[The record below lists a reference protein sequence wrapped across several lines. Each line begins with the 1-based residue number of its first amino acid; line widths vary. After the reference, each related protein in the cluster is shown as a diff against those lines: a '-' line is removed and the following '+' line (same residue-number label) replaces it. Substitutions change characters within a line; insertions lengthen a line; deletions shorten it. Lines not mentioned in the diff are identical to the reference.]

1 MSNLKSA
8 RGKLS
13 QEQRDF
19 LITNSEMPTTKLKT
33 EFRRKFNRKIS
44 VNSLANF
51 YSRTNSTPTNFDEH
65 TTCNFDTEYVYLRN
79 SNGDEVKIDARVFS
93 KNFLS
98 EVASMKQIQLRREHD
113 NAVLFWNNLVQSV

>member
-44 VNSLANF
+44 VTSLANF
-51 YSRTNSTPTNFDEH
+51 YSRTNSEPTNFDEH

-93 KNFLS
+93 KSFLS

>member
-51 YSRTNSTPTNFDEH
+51 YSRTNSEPINFDDR

-79 SNGDEVKIDARVFS
+79 SNGDEVRIDARVFS
-93 KNFLS
+93 KNFLA

>member
-19 LITNSEMPTTKLKT
+19 LITNREMRTKKWKK

-44 VNSLANF
+44 VNSLANV
-51 YSRTNSTPTNFDEH
+51 YSRNKSEPTNFDEH

-98 EVASMKQIQLRREHD
+98 EVASMKQIQLRREHE
-113 NAVLFWNNLVQSV
+113 NSVLFWNNLVQSA